1 MSTRCACVCIC
12 SYKFQPSPSARAH
25 FPSDP
30 MSVSSSRA
38 HLIKRLLSSAVSLP
52 SSLNTTS
59 RSVRNFAST
68 KRAMSTGKDGPGVSS
83 VSSVGFRLSR
93 SGRFSGETDPLME
106 QFNASFPYDKRMWRQ
121 DLHGSIAYAAA
132 LGRCG
137 LLKKEEVEVLQNGLK
152 EVEKEWEAG
161 KFEAKPGDED
171 IHTAN
176 ERRLTELVGSVG
188 GKLHTGRSRN
198 DQVRIGVRAKNT
210 LHTSTS
216 LHDNATANT

>member
-1 MSTRCACVCIC
+1 MSVAARAPKHLLQRFISSAGTAVSLRA
-12 SYKFQPSPSARAH
+12 SARAWT
-25 FPSDP
+25 FP
-30 MSVSSSRA
+30 A
-38 HLIKRLLSSAVSLP
+38 GKRM
-52 SSLNTTS
+52 
-59 RSVRNFAST
+59 
-68 KRAMSTGKDGPGVSS
+68 MSTGKDGPDVSS

-121 DLHGSIAYAAA
+121 DLQGSIAYAAA

-137 LLKKEEVEVLQNGLK
+137 LLQKEEVESLQNGLRA
-152 EVEKEWEAG
+152 VEKEWEAG

-176 ERRLTELVGSVG
+176 ERRLTEIVGSVG

-198 DQVRIGVRAKNT
+198 DQVSWVSFFVRARVCAWRVCDLYTHGKNVRILT
-210 LHTSTS
+210 GFWAGGNGRADVAAGRDH
-216 LHDNATANT
+216 